1 MTPTFTLSWRR
12 KQIWEEAD
20 YGLEWRTLANSM
32 NILMTFL
39 MKLLDF
45 NIYGLIFI
53 LDYNIWTV
61 FHLRTIYIMDCIYIL
76 DCFTLWM

>member
-1 MTPTFTLSWRR
+1 M
-12 KQIWEEAD
+12 
-20 YGLEWRTLANSM
+20 NSM
-32 NILMTFL
+32 TILMTFL

-61 FHLRTIYIMDCIYIL
+61 FISKNNLYYGLFLYSGLFLLYECNKYYFKSQVSLLLIISNIVHLG
-76 DCFTLWM
+76 